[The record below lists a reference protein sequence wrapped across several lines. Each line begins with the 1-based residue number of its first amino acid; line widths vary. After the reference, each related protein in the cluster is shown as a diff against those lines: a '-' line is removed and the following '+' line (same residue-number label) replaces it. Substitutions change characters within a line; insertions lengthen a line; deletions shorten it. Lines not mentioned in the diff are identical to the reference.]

1 MTGRSARLLTAA
13 VVSLLVA
20 TSGTVAVGSGTISAL
35 PPAERLSSGAV
46 PDAASTAPMPEA
58 TGPVDGNGTTIV
70 TDGGEVVLDVAPNQ
84 TIRGETSLEPG
95 TELHLNVEGET
106 FLKSQQTTVTDRGTF
121 DATFDMSGVGEQ
133 DVEIRVYRDETVL
146 AEAPGRVTC
155 SGGCETGGTDSDGGN
170 RMAPSD
176 GPAVQAITEVSQ
188 NRTASIKM
196 LFGGAETVTISIGG
210 PEVNYV
216 VNGTVT
222 DRDGDGHATVLFHT
236 NRAGTDAPT
245 LGVVD
250 DGGTRIVET
259 SAETSL
265 DSPLAPA
272 SYDVRLFAGPNAS
285 GDVAAVGTVV
295 VFEEATESDGRDGAS
310 ASTTPTTLGTVAGD
324 DADASETGGSGNP
337 FLGGVGMIAAGGVLA
352 VVGIG
357 VVLGLFRN

>member
-20 TSGTVAVGSGTISAL
+20 TSGTAAFASGTASVSPSADQ
-35 PPAERLSSGAV
+35 LSSGAL
-46 PDAASTAPMPEA
+46 PDAAATAPTPEA

-70 TDGGEVVLDVAPNQ
+70 TDGEELVLDVAPNQ
-84 TIRGETSLEPG
+84 TIRGETRLEPG
-95 TELHLNVEGET
+95 TELHLNVEGDT
-106 FLKSQQTTVTDRGTF
+106 FLKSQRTTVTDRGTF
-121 DATFDMSGVGEQ
+121 NATFDMSDVGEQ
-133 DVEIRVYRDETVL
+133 NVEIRVYRDETVL
-146 AEAPGRVTC
+146 AETAGRVTC
-155 SGGCETGGTDSDGGN
+155 SGGCETEATDSDGGN
-170 RMAPSD
+170 LDSGD
-176 GPAVQAITEVSQ
+176 GPAVQAITEVNQ
-188 NRTASIKM
+188 NRTASIKV
-196 LFGGAETVTISIGG
+196 LFGEAETVTISIGG
-210 PEVNYV
+210 PDVNYV

-250 DGGTRIVET
+250 DGGTRVVET

-285 GDVAAVGTVV
+285 GDAAAVGTVI
-295 VFEEATESDGRDGAS
+295 VFEEATESDGQAGAS
-310 ASTTPTTLGTVAGD
+310 TSTTSTTLGTVAGD
-324 DADASETGGSGNP
+324 DANGSETGDSGDQ